1 VDTAE
6 QVYAALVHASA
17 GLRKLDE
24 EIGLS
29 PARFSALASLR
40 YRGPQRLG
48 ELARNEGV
56 SQPTMTQSV
65 QGLETA
71 DLVVRVQDPHDGRG
85 CVVRLTPKG
94 RALVRRARARKIAWI
109 DEALQELSHEQ
120 SSALRVAAAMLDE
133 RALATADAVARV
145 PARG

>member
-1 VDTAE
+1 MAE
-6 QVYAALVHASA
+6 QVYAALVHAA
-17 GLRKLDE
+17 ARLRKLDE

-29 PARFSALASLR
+29 PARFSVLATLR
-40 YRGPQRLG
+40 YQGPQRLG
-48 ELARNEGV
+48 ELARSEGV

-65 QGLETA
+65 HGLEDA

-109 DEALQELSHEQ
+109 DDVLRGLDREQ
-120 SSALRVAAAMLDE
+120 SVALRHAAAVVDE
-133 RALATADAVARV
+133 QALTTAGAVVKMTAT
-145 PARG
+145 G